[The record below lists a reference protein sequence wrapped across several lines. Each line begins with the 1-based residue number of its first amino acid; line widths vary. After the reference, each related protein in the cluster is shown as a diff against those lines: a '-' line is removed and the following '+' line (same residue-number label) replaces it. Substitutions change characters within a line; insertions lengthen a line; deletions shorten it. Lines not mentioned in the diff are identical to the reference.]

1 MLEFQTIERKSW
13 IGEMTWSQC
22 LALGPFI
29 LLFFFALYGE
39 ILSKF
44 FHSTIEIKD
53 GTSNLLIFVFIIC
66 LLFGTVSNMS
76 PVTYENLN
84 AFISGEVI
92 FDEKYISVNDE
103 IINLDEISK
112 LNVKANFYKGQHI
125 LPSVLYSRIYEPYF
139 QIGKNNFVEI
149 TTKNNKEIKAE
160 FLINSKYD
168 IETLNDYFAKTVIDN
183 RINLDIDKLYNLPE
197 NVKSTQYFKNFV
209 ADLLIK
215 KEIEC
220 GYGISLIGY
229 NSDQEAKI
237 LREKYC
243 S

>member
-1 MLEFQTIERKSW
+1 
-13 IGEMTWSQC
+13 
-22 LALGPFI
+22 
-29 LLFFFALYGE
+29 
-39 ILSKF
+39 
-44 FHSTIEIKD
+44 
-53 GTSNLLIFVFIIC
+53 
-66 LLFGTVSNMS
+66 MS
-76 PVTYENLN
+76 PVTYQNLN
-84 AFISGEVI
+84 AFIIGKVI
-92 FDEKYISVNDE
+92 FDEKYISINNK
-103 IINLDEISK
+103 IINFNEISK
-112 LNVKANFYKGQHI
+112 LNVKANYYKGQRI

-149 TTKNNKEIKAE
+149 LAKNNEKIKVE

-168 IETLNDYFAKTVIDN
+168 IESLNDYFAKTVIEN
-183 RINLDIDKLYNLPE
+183 KINLDLNKLYNLPE
-197 NVKSTQYFKNFV
+197 NIKNTEYFKNFV

-229 NSDQEAKI
+229 NSDQGAKL